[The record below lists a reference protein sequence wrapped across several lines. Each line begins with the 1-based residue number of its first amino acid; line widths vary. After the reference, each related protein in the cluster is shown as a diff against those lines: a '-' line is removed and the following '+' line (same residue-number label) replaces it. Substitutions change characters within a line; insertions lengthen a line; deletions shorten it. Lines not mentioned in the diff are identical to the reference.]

1 MQRPRTC
8 GSRLR
13 PCPCRRHPP
22 PDCTAAEALQKAL
35 VPGRKGGVAEEDPW
49 QQRASRVELQEQ
61 RGRLEDAA
69 RVDQDAD
76 DRAGW

>member
-1 MQRPRTC
+1 MSSSGRAARVAAQQHHLP
-8 GSRLR
+8 
-13 PCPCRRHPP
+13 
-22 PDCTAAEALQKAL
+22 AEALQKSL

-69 RVDQDAD
+69 LVDQDAD